1 LDPITDLFQTMQ
13 IVGVVHARLEATAP
27 WGLKREADVAEETS
41 KAMHSAASAI
51 SPFHFAHFG
60 MLSRGNCWLSV
71 EGTPDPIPLAGGDC
85 FLLAPGSA
93 YSLRDNPSTGA
104 RSFCE
109 AAPKSGSQ
117 VIDYGGGG
125 VPTTIIS
132 GWFRFS
138 GTSVKAL
145 TRLLP
150 PLILVKADQAQSLAL
165 HTTLSMLA
173 AETADSAPGS
183 ELVVNRLADMLFIHC
198 IRAHIGS
205 RSEACQSGLL
215 RAIFDPQIGA
225 ALKSMHEKVEHP
237 WTVESLAATC
247 GMSRSAFAVRFKD
260 LVGETPVE
268 YLTSWR
274 MQKATGLLQKGDQKL
289 FEVAKAVGY
298 DSDASF
304 SKAFK
309 RAFGVAPREY
319 RRKTIAGNTILR
331 NSDSAQP
338 PMDSESLLANREPVS
353 ANVGVPSIRRPRSV

>member
-27 WGLKREADVAEETS
+27 WGLKRDADVIEES
-41 KAMHSAASAI
+41 SRDKHSAESAT

-71 EGTPDPIPLAGGDC
+71 EGIPDPIPLAGGDC

-93 YSLRDNPSTGA
+93 YTLRDSPHTRA

-109 AAPKSGSQ
+109 IAPKNGSQ
-117 VIDYGGGG
+117 VIEYGGGG
-125 VPTTIIS
+125 APTTIIS
-132 GWFRFS
+132 GWFRFC
-138 GTSVKAL
+138 GTSVKPL

-173 AETADSAPGS
+173 SETADSAPGS
-183 ELVVNRLADMLFIHC
+183 ELVVNRLADMLFIHS
-198 IRAHIGS
+198 IRAYIGS
-205 RSEACQSGLL
+205 QSEVCKSGLL
-215 RAIFDPQIGA
+215 RAIFDPQIGV

-237 WTVESLAATC
+237 WTVESLAAAC
-247 GMSRSAFAVRFKD
+247 GMSRSAFAVRFKE
-260 LVGETPVE
+260 LVGETPLE
-268 YLTSWR
+268 YLTNWR
-274 MQKATGLLQKGDQKL
+274 MQKATGLLQKGDRKL
-289 FEVAKAVGY
+289 FEVAKSVGY

-309 RAFGVAPREY
+309 RVFGVAPREY
-319 RRKTIAGNTILR
+319 ISVARRNGAPLNHQSTN
-331 NSDSAQP
+331 
-338 PMDSESLLANREPVS
+338 LA
-353 ANVGVPSIRRPRSV
+353 AI